1 MIHVLIVDDD
11 AMVADLNCQYVNRV
25 NGFCCCGV
33 ATTLAEA
40 GAVLNTSARQV
51 DLILLDVY
59 MQRENGLS
67 LLPVIRASG
76 RNTDV

>member
-1 MIHVLIVDDD
+1 VIHVLIVDDD

-40 GAVLNTSARQV
+40 GAVLNAR
-51 DLILLDVY
+51 
-59 MQRENGLS
+59 
-67 LLPVIRASG
+67 PPG
-76 RNTDV
+76 RWT